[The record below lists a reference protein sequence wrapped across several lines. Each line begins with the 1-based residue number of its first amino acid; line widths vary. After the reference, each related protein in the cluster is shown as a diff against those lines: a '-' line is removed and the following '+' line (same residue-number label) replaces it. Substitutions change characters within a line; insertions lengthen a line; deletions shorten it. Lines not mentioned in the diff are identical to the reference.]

1 MREED
6 DVERSGG
13 RDREKS
19 SRYTGCEGREGGEGE
34 KRQRSATLEV
44 RVERGRSARAR
55 RERER
60 TKREEDEEGQ
70 IEGEKRGEMGYAA
83 VERG

>member
-19 SRYTGCEGREGGEGE
+19 SRYTEGEGKRRGENGREAP
-34 KRQRSATLEV
+34 RWRYV
-44 RVERGRSARAR
+44 AR
-55 RERER
+55 
-60 TKREEDEEGQ
+60 
-70 IEGEKRGEMGYAA
+70 
-83 VERG
+83 